1 MSHLD
6 YRSDSQFVSNNEGG
20 ITLHSGAK
28 VTDSRMPADQFG
40 SAVNHELDQTEKHIR
55 IFKALVIVSL
65 VTGLI
70 GFFESDLIDRFH
82 SQETLDLLGWNG
94 YNAILEFPTSFWYL
108 WVLVLSAVRLGLLS
122 FSPAARAAFAI
133 FNVFGIVSFA
143 ITGVQVFSPFGS
155 IVGSV
160 GALAD
165 GAILAMAY
173 WSNLSARFRYPRQL

>member
-1 MSHLD
+1 
-6 YRSDSQFVSNNEGG
+6 
-20 ITLHSGAK
+20 
-28 VTDSRMPADQFG
+28 MPADQFG

-173 WSNLSARFRYPRQL
+173 WSNLSARFRYQQQS